1 MLFTLVTF
9 IIASGMGAA
18 ISHVKL
24 LGIGIRTIGGLF
36 SALFFLAALAV
47 LILLFLASIIF

>member
-9 IIASGMGAA
+9 IIASGIGAA

-24 LGIGIRTIGGLF
+24 LGVGIRTVGGLF
-36 SALFFLAALAV
+36 SALFFLAALGV
-47 LILLFLASIIF
+47 LILMFMASLIS